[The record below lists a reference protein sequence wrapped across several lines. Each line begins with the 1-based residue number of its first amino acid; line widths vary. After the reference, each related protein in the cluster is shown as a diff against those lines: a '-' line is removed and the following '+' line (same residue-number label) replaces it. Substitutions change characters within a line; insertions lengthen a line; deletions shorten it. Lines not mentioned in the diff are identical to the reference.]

1 MAKRASFPRPF
12 LRQDG
17 SVELEGQNLIE
28 QYSNSEGNN
37 GNSLTLSEK

>member
-17 SVELEGQNLIE
+17 SVELEDQNLIGR
-28 QYSNSEGNN
+28 YGNSEGNN
-37 GNSLTLSEK
+37 GNTFDSQ